1 MSASHNEPSGIRMI
15 RLIETKIHEITQQE
29 AANNNKICLYSTGD
43 YWMAFERSAFL
54 LKRIFPN
61 LKAFVIN
68 HPGFLVPV
76 VGVSLPDEQLKAY
89 GRKHTIA
96 RPETDYAEITASP
109 FDKFLY
115 GDWHNNEVRAF
126 KN

>member
-1 MSASHNEPSGIRMI
+1 MSSLHNASSGIRMI
-15 RLIETKIHEITQQE
+15 RLIETRIREITKKE
-29 AANNNKICLYSTGD
+29 ADNSNKICLYSTGD

-54 LKRIFPN
+54 LKKIFPN

-68 HPGFLVPV
+68 HPTFLIPV

-96 RPETDYAEITASP
+96 RPATDYVEITSSP
-109 FDKFLY
+109 FDTLLY
-115 GDWHNNEVRAF
+115 GDWHNNEVRTF
-126 KN
+126 RQ